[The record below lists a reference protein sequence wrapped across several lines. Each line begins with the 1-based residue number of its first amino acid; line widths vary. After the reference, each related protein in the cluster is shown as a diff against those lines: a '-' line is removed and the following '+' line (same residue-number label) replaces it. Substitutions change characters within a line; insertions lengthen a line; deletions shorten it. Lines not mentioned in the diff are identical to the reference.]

1 MALPILNYAVGT
13 LVALFP
19 IANPIGAVPA
29 FYSLTGSDSRT
40 DRRKQA
46 QRTALNVV
54 LILALFLFAGR
65 SVLEF
70 FDIAI
75 ATLLRTFLVVCFA
88 CCQKCPCPNLC
99 GGSYISLNVLRIA
112 GGLLVAHAAWEM
124 VTSKQRITDS
134 EHQAAVEKEDVSFT
148 PMAIPLIAGPGSI
161 GVVIGLATKMTQW
174 SDYLGCLIGI
184 ILFGGLLY
192 LCLALGETLLSK
204 LGHNGFGALNRVFG
218 FFILA
223 IAVQLMA
230 DGVISLF
237 QAAAPTLFR

>member
-1 MALPILNYAVGT
+1 VALPILNYAVGT

-65 SVLEF
+65 TVLEF
-70 FDIAI
+70 F
-75 ATLLRTFLVVCFA
+75 
-88 CCQKCPCPNLC
+88 
-99 GGSYISLNVLRIA
+99 GISLNVLRIA

-124 VTSKQRITDS
+124 VTSKQRMTDS
-134 EHQAAVEKEDVSFT
+134 EHQAAIEKEDVSFT

-174 SDYLGCLIGI
+174 SEYLGCLIGI

-237 QAAAPTLFR
+237 QTAAPTLFR

>member
-65 SVLEF
+65 TVLEF
-70 FDIAI
+70 F
-75 ATLLRTFLVVCFA
+75 
-88 CCQKCPCPNLC
+88 
-99 GGSYISLNVLRIA
+99 GISLNVLRIA

-124 VTSKQRITDS
+124 VTSKQRMTDS
-134 EHQAAVEKEDVSFT
+134 EHQAAIEKEDVSFT

-174 SDYLGCLIGI
+174 SEYLGCLIGI

-223 IAVQLMA
+223 IAVQLIA
-230 DGVISLF
+230 DGVMSLF

>member
-65 SVLEF
+65 TVLEF
-70 FDIAI
+70 F
-75 ATLLRTFLVVCFA
+75 
-88 CCQKCPCPNLC
+88 
-99 GGSYISLNVLRIA
+99 GISLNVLRIA

-124 VTSKQRITDS
+124 VTSKQRMTDS

-174 SDYLGCLIGI
+174 SEYLGCLIGI

-223 IAVQLMA
+223 IAVQLIA
-230 DGVISLF
+230 DGVMSLF

>member
-65 SVLEF
+65 TVLEF
-70 FDIAI
+70 F
-75 ATLLRTFLVVCFA
+75 
-88 CCQKCPCPNLC
+88 
-99 GGSYISLNVLRIA
+99 GISLNVLRIA

-124 VTSKQRITDS
+124 VTSKQRMTDS
-134 EHQAAVEKEDVSFT
+134 EHQAAIEKEDVSFT

-174 SDYLGCLIGI
+174 SEYLGCLIGI

-223 IAVQLMA
+223 IAVQLIA
-230 DGVISLF
+230 DGVLSLF
-237 QAAAPTLFR
+237 QTAAPTLFR

>member
-40 DRRKQA
+40 ERRKQA

-65 SVLEF
+65 TVLEF
-70 FDIAI
+70 F
-75 ATLLRTFLVVCFA
+75 
-88 CCQKCPCPNLC
+88 
-99 GGSYISLNVLRIA
+99 GISLNVLRIA

-124 VTSKQRITDS
+124 VTSKQRMTDS

-174 SDYLGCLIGI
+174 SEYLGCLIGI

-192 LCLALGETLLSK
+192 LCLALGETLLSRM
-204 LGHNGFGALNRVFG
+204 GHNGFGALNRVFG

-237 QAAAPTLFR
+237 QTAAPTLFR

>member
-40 DRRKQA
+40 ERRKQA

-65 SVLEF
+65 TVLEF
-70 FDIAI
+70 F
-75 ATLLRTFLVVCFA
+75 
-88 CCQKCPCPNLC
+88 
-99 GGSYISLNVLRIA
+99 GISLNVLRIA

-124 VTSKQRITDS
+124 VTSKQRMTDS